1 MTEDKVLAG
10 NFVFIS
16 YSHADIDAVRE
27 DVKALH
33 SRGARIWFDANMR
46 LSDNWK
52 EIAREKLTHPN
63 CKGAIFY
70 NSKAAILSSAVSLER
85 RIVTERMKTDPEFG
99 YWSVNADGKT
109 MQEIYAEAMVS
120 APPNFLSTLQ
130 YELLPMFNDDILYV
144 SRTPKE
150 NFLEKIFV
158 EICKKRMLVDDTGL
172 LIANLEGTNDISKD
186 TGCYEFGAYV
196 NEKYPIPLHHE
207 RPNERFT
214 VNGSEY
220 ISKDNQIYTLRKLQW
235 KILYVEDAVAVL
247 LCNEIVDVS
256 CGGDCLSKFLT
267 EVFNEI
273 AFSATER
280 KKLASP
286 PRLLTLHDIEKAE
299 EKSPNNSH
307 KFPLLLGTQPD
318 PYRSHWWIDA
328 PGLLENWQ
336 MTYCNDKPFE
346 NGFVISVKKGVRPV
360 IELPINQLQPIKED
374 K

>member
-27 DVKALH
+27 DVRILH
-33 SRGARIWFDANMR
+33 SRGARIWFDENMR

-70 NSKAAILSSAVSLER
+70 NSKAAILSGAVSLER
-85 RIVTERMKTDPEFG
+85 QIVTSRMKTDAEFG
-99 YWSVNADGKT
+99 YWSVNVDGKT
-109 MQEIYAEAMVS
+109 MQDIYAEAMVS
-120 APPNFLSTLQ
+120 APTNFLSTLQ
-130 YELLPMFNDDILYV
+130 YELLPMFNDDILYIP
-144 SRTPKE
+144 RTPKE
-150 NFLEKIFV
+150 NFAERIFE
-158 EICKKRMLVDDTGL
+158 EICKKRMVVDDTGL
-172 LIANLEGTNDISKD
+172 VITKLEETSSISKD
-186 TGCYEFGAYV
+186 TKCYSFGAYI
-196 NEKYPIPLHHE
+196 NEKYPIPLRHE
-207 RPNERFT
+207 KPNERFT
-214 VNGSEY
+214 INATEY
-220 ISKDNQIYTLRKLQW
+220 ISKDNQIYTVRPLQW

-247 LCNEIVDVS
+247 LCNEII
-256 CGGDCLSKFLT
+256 CGAYGGDCLSEFLT
-267 EVFNEI
+267 DVFNEI

-280 KKLASP
+280 AKLASL
-286 PRLLTLHDIEKAE
+286 PRLLTLHDIEKAK
-299 EKSPNNSH
+299 EKSTETEFKSS
-307 KFPLLLGTQPD
+307 LLLGTPPN

-328 PGLLENWQ
+328 SGLLENWQ

-360 IELPINQLQPIKED
+360 IELPVNQLQLMKED